1 MFKVVHFS
9 YLMYLTSFT
18 KCVLKYISLIQF
30 IVLSTPRIAQQAAL
44 KKVQVVKEYLLTDI
58 DILLMEEKSISGRYI
73 MLFIDMKKLVINT

>member
-18 KCVLKYISLIQF
+18 KCALKCISLIQF
-30 IVLSTPRIAQQAAL
+30 IVLSTPRLAQQAAL
-44 KKVQVVKEYLLTDI
+44 EKVQVVKKYLLTDI

-73 MLFIDMKKLVINT
+73 MLFIDMKKLVIKT